1 MPTEVLEQEEG
12 RAASLRGGQLDGDD
26 GQQRHLL
33 HRAHTRATRALPILE
48 SSLGHLICDAATL
61 LAGLKLLSE
70 RQPSLKEPSALAKR
84 AIREVEKLQWAVP
97 RYEDD
102 WALHDVA
109 EAGFDHKAALLSH
122 MRSQLKRG
130 ESEQYDDKALAHA
143 FRAAVDE
150 YKAGKLEDDNAGL
163 ERAALRLLRQHR
175 ADEET
180 LRERNA

>member
-1 MPTEVLEQEEG
+1 MTVTM
-12 RAASLRGGQLDGDD
+12 ANNATFSI
-26 GQQRHLL
+26 
-33 HRAHTRATRALPILE
+33 AHTRATRALPILE

-61 LAGLKLLSE
+61 LSGLKLLSE